1 MKNYIDNVLRLQI
14 KVIIDNNSYNTF
26 QNIKNVQ
33 NLINDESKK

>member
-14 KVIIDNNSYNTF
+14 KVIIDNNSYNNF